1 MRAGGIVAERDLMAP
16 ARDGVMLATDIYRP
30 EGSGPFPVL
39 LERTPYDKSAPS
51 RSERTASDPTPRSR
65 EEVAAYFVAHGYA
78 VAYQDCRGRYRS
90 GGKFTKYLSEAEDGV
105 DTLAWLMRQPWCDGR
120 IGTFGL
126 SYAAHTQAALG
137 CLDPPG
143 LAAQFLD
150 CGGFSNAYR
159 SGIRHGGAF
168 DLKQA
173 TWAYRNALADARDPE
188 IRAALAAQD
197 IAAWFRRMPWTKGNS
212 PVSAAPEY
220 EDYLFEQWSHG
231 VFDDYWKQP
240 GIWAEG
246 FYDRYAAV
254 PIVHLSG
261 WYDPY
266 ARTAMENYVG
276 LSRAGRGP
284 QRLILGPWTHGD
296 RSLSYAGEVEFGDA
310 APVDGNLAEDFFDL
324 RRRWFDHWI
333 RGVSNGVETE
343 PPVRVFVM
351 GGGSGRRNRDGLLE
365 HGGRWR
371 AASEWPLPETRW
383 MRFYLHP
390 DRGLG
395 TEPPTGAGALDY
407 VFDPRDPA
415 PTRGGAI
422 SSGEPVMRAGA
433 FDQSEAANRSDVL
446 VFTTPP
452 LADDVEIIGPVTA
465 RLWIASDAP
474 DTDFTAKLIDLYP
487 PSADYPNGF
496 AMNLTEGLLRVRYR
510 DSWER
515 PSLMTPGEVYPIT
528 IELFPVANLFR
539 RGHRLRLDISS
550 SNFPH
555 FDVNPNSGEPE
566 GSWRYPRPARNRV
579 FASSER
585 PSHILLPVVP
595 KTAPADRR
603 QSDRGGSVLKAR
615 GPCSAAPPAS
625 VTRSGGDRARINRG
639 FSTSCVK

>member
-1 MRAGGIVAERDLMAP
+1 MDGIVVERDLMAET
-16 ARDGVMLATDIYRP
+16 RDGVMLATDIYRP
-30 EGSGPFPVL
+30 LGPGPFPVL
-39 LERTPYDKSAPS
+39 LERTPYGKSAAS
-51 RSERTASDPTPRSR
+51 RSERIAADPTPRSR
-65 EEVAAYFVAHGYA
+65 EEVAGYFVKHGYA

-90 GGKFTKYLSEAEDGV
+90 GGIFTKYLSEAEDGV
-105 DTLAWLMRQPWCDGR
+105 DTLAWLVRQPWCDGR

-173 TWAYRNALADARDPE
+173 TWAYRNAMADARDPQT
-188 IRAALAAQD
+188 RAALAAQD
-197 IAAWFRRMPWTKGNS
+197 IAAWFRRMPWTRGNS
-212 PVSAAPEY
+212 PLAAAPEY

-231 VFDDYWKQP
+231 AFDEYWKQP

-246 FYDRYAAV
+246 FYKSYAAV
-254 PIVHLSG
+254 PVVHLSG

-266 ARTAMENYVG
+266 ARTATDNYVG

-296 RSLSYAGEVEFGDA
+296 RSLSYAGEVDFGSA

-324 RRRWFDHWI
+324 RRRWFDRWVL
-333 RGVSNGVETE
+333 GVPNGVEAE

-351 GGGSGRRNRDGLLE
+351 GGGSGQRNRDGRLD
-365 HGGRWR
+365 HGGHWR
-371 AASEWPLPETRW
+371 DASGWPLPETRW
-383 MRFYLHP
+383 TRFFLHP

-395 TEPPTGAGALDY
+395 TAPPRAAGALDY

-422 SSGEPVMRAGA
+422 SSGEPVMHAGA
-433 FDQSEAANRSDVL
+433 YDQTEAANRTDVL

-452 LADDVEIIGPVTA
+452 LDDDLEIIGPLAA

-487 PSADYPNGF
+487 PSPDYPAGF

-510 DSWER
+510 ESWER
-515 PSLMTPGEVYPIT
+515 PLLMNPGEVYPVT

-566 GSWRYPRPARNRV
+566 GAWLHPRPARNRV
-579 FASSER
+579 FAAAER
-585 PSHILLPVVP
+585 PSYILLPVIP
-595 KTAPADRR
+595 DAAGANRR
-603 QSDRGGSVLKAR
+603 LLHPR
-615 GPCSAAPPAS
+615 
-625 VTRSGGDRARINRG
+625 T
-639 FSTSCVK
+639 T